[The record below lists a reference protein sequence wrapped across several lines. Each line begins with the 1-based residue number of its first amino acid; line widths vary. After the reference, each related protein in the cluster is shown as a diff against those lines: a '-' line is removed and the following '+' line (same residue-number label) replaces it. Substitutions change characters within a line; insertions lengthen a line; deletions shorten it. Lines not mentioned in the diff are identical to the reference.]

1 MKAATTATQ
10 RRIETHP
17 TVGTVRLQEP
27 NFFCDDSKWALGSD
41 WYLSL
46 FERSAVRTIVG
57 EASVNYTDPARS
69 GVAAERMHSLAPD
82 IRLIFLARH
91 PIERM
96 RSEYRH
102 QVQRGRE
109 RRTFDRVLSEQPDL
123 YSARSRYYE
132 ALRPYLDRFPN
143 AQLHIARTDD
153 IATRPGWDE
162 LLRFLSLTTVDLPP
176 IDENATESKKA
187 FTRPMLWLFDRG
199 ITGSPKWIPSPLRA
213 VTGRLLTRDD
223 DPYRRLIESSRGDVP
238 IDLET
243 ELWADLT
250 RLEHTR
256 QIPPLWPR

>member
-17 TVGTVRLQEP
+17 AVGTVRLQEP
-27 NFFCDDSKWALGSD
+27 NFFCDDEIWALGTD

-69 GVAAERMHSLAPD
+69 AVAAERMLVLAPD
-82 IRLIFLARH
+82 VRLVFLARH

-109 RRTFDRVLSEQPDL
+109 RRAFDRVLREQPEL

-132 ALRPYLDRFPN
+132 ALRPYLDRFPS

-153 IATRPGWDE
+153 IATPNGWQE
-162 LLRFLSLTTVDLPP
+162 LLQHLGLKPVDLPRT
-176 IDENATESKKA
+176 DENATESKKA
-187 FTRPMLWLFDRG
+187 FTRPMLWLFNRG
-199 ITGSPKWIPSPLRA
+199 ITDSPKWVPDSLRA
-213 VTGRLLTRDD
+213 ATGRLLTRDD
-223 DPYRRLIESSRGDVP
+223 QPYRRLIESSRCEVP
-238 IDLET
+238 VDLET
-243 ELWADLT
+243 ELWADLA
-250 RLEHTR
+250 RLEQSR
-256 QIPPLWPR
+256 RIPPLWSR